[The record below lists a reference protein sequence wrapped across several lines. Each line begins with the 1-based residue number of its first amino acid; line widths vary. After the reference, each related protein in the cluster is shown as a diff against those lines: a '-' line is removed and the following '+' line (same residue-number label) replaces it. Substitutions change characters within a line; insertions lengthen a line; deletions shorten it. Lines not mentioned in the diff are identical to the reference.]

1 MRLVRWNSLN
11 SWRRYPKI
19 PFVYSTKLPWM
30 QVNGWTRCVL
40 PFFQLSS
47 WHTPDSSRYEL
58 PEESNVLRWCSDF
71 SPLER
76 AVLVA
81 TAFLCQTSCRLSPFL
96 TSLPPPPLPHP
107 AIYCTISVC
116 FMMLSF
122 FYSCSYFFL
131 SCIPTGNIVL
141 NCVLNTAILNC
152 KYINKRNIIMQVT
165 QSLQHKNIQFTL
177 TMEKTALIIESSNNE
192 EQKWYQQ
199 KRILK
204 RRRAL
209 VQGAKLCR
217 IMWCVFQR
225 LRSLGWIRILSR
237 AEQKTG
243 NSSVWLWWCTLR
255 SFFVRTANAMWD
267 WWCARL
273 LYPAFFKKS
282 SPFSL

>member
-1 MRLVRWNSLN
+1 MEFLELVKKVPENPVCLLNQAAVNASKRLN
-11 SWRRYPKI
+11 SMCPAFFPTLELAYAGQFQVRVAGRIERTAMVFGFLAAWTCSAGGHCLPLPNIVPPI
-19 PFVYSTKLPWM
+19 PLP
-30 QVNGWTRCVL
+30 
-40 PFFQLSS
+40 
-47 WHTPDSSRYEL
+47 H
-58 PEESNVLRWCSDF
+58 
-71 SPLER
+71 
-76 AVLVA
+76 
-81 TAFLCQTSCRLSPFL
+81 FL
-96 TSLPPPPLPHP
+96 TPPPPLPHP